1 MKNTRYTLCLA
12 ALSPYQIEQA
22 KAGLGPRK
30 QITHVLMCG
39 KFGKIFG
46 TEKQCRKYFVPWS
59 THFPELFDS
68 AVVAETCELEDYV
81 EKRDLVLTLIDESE
95 RRKKRANTL
104 LESSYD
110 DAVTLPSNNEGGI
123 LKKTLNLFGFNR

>member
-1 MKNTRYTLCLA
+1 MKLTRYTLCLA
-12 ALSPYQIEQA
+12 ALNPSQIEQA
-22 KAGLGPRK
+22 KASLGSRK

-59 THFPELFDS
+59 TIFPELFDS
-68 AVVAETCELEDYV
+68 AIVTEQCELEDYV

-95 RRKKRANTL
+95 KRKKRTNAL
-104 LESSYD
+104 LELSED
-110 DAVTLPSNNEGGI
+110 DASILPSDGNSGI
-123 LKKTLNLFGFNR
+123 LKKTLSLFGFKK